1 MRIGVLCGGG
11 PAPGFN
17 GVIHAVVN
25 AAHRRGA
32 TVIGIPD
39 GYKHLMAGD
48 VSPCYE
54 LTPAH
59 VAGISTTGGGILRTN
74 RANPKKSPESMDN
87 VVAAVKE
94 LQLDALVTIGGDDT
108 ATSARN
114 VAAALDGKLRVAHV
128 PKTIDND
135 LPLRGMAPTF
145 GYNTAADVGATL
157 CKNLRVDALTTSR
170 WYLVS
175 AMGRSAGHLAL
186 AMADG
191 AEADLCLIREEFE
204 ESGATL
210 DQLAEL
216 TETAIRMRRDAGQEG
231 GLVVFAEGILEKL
244 DPEELKAAIGTLEL
258 DEHGN
263 PRMSEID
270 LGKAVRDAVVARM
283 DDAPGFVTKIIG
295 YELRCADPVAFDVQ
309 YTTNLGAAAVAFL
322 HDGSGDGIIAITDGA
337 TNVLRFEDLWDEE
350 TGRIPVR
357 RVDLNGSSWQGSL
370 ALQARA

>member
-1 MRIGVLCGGG
+1 MNIGILCGGG

-25 AAHRRGA
+25 AATRRGD

-48 VSPCYE
+48 TAPCYA

-74 RANPKKSPESMDN
+74 RANPKKSPETMDN
-87 VVAAVKE
+87 VVAAVKA

-108 ATSARN
+108 ATSAAN
-114 VAAALDGKLRVAHV
+114 VADALDGKLRVAHV

-135 LPLRGMAPTF
+135 LPLPGMAPTF

-157 CKNLRVDALTTSR
+157 CRNLRVDAITTGR
-170 WYLVS
+170 WYFVS

-210 DQLAEL
+210 DQLAAL
-216 TETAIRMRRDAGQEG
+216 SQTAIRMRADAGQTG
-231 GLVVFAEGILEKL
+231 GLIVLAEGILEKL
-244 DPEELKAAIGTLEL
+244 GKDDLASIGDLEL

-263 PRMSEID
+263 ARMSEID
-270 LGKAVRDAVVARM
+270 LGKAVRDAVVDRM
-283 DDAPGFVTKIIG
+283 GKEAPGFVTKILG

-309 YTTNLGAAAVAFL
+309 YTTNLGAAAVEFL
-322 HDGSGDGIIAITDGA
+322 HDGTGHGIIAITDGQ
-337 TNVLRFEDLWDEE
+337 TNVLRFEDLRDDS
-350 TGRIPVR
+350 GRIPVR
-357 RVDLNGSSWQGSL
+357 RVDLNGASWKGSL